1 MKTLSAYSLFI
12 LLLIMI
18 IPCLALGQCLDGDC
32 QQGEGKYRFKNPDCV
47 YSGSFQNGLP
57 NGKGELTYTTFNV
70 KFSGYFIDGELDS
83 SKKGLFRSANYS
95 LDGFV
100 TEVVESTEEGD
111 VYSWVLN
118 GIGEKNIGQ
127 GDQVEKGYFVGNVL
141 NDSNAE
147 IKYRSGNRYLGGV
160 VNGKRQGKGKII
172 TPSGGIQQD
181 GTWYDDEWIDRND
194 NNPYSIPLS
203 FDGGSLLL
211 EVSFNGAK
219 VPMVLDSGASI
230 VTINQEVFYALV
242 RLGSLKIK
250 DASDGSFRVAN
261 GDIIPGTIYTI
272 YQMSIGEFKL
282 ENVECSVLDSS
293 VGSNLFGLNALLKPT
308 GSFSVDISKM
318 ELRF

>member
-1 MKTLSAYSLFI
+1 MYKNRIHHFVYVTLFFQY
-12 LLLIMI
+12 MM
-18 IPCLALGQCLDGDC
+18 LGQCLDGNC
-32 QQGEGKYRFKNPDCV
+32 QQGEGKYRYNNSI

-57 NGKGELTYTTFNV
+57 NGKGELTYTAFQS
-70 KFSGYFIDGELDS
+70 KFSGFFVDGEIDS
-83 SKKGLFRSANYS
+83 TKKGFFQGANYT
-95 LDGFV
+95 LIGFV
-100 TEVVESTEEGD
+100 TEVVTATEEGIIYD
-111 VYSWVLN
+111 WVLN
-118 GIGEKNIGQ
+118 GFGEKNINQ
-127 GDQVEKGYFVGNVL
+127 GEQVEIGYFVNDAL
-141 NDSNAE
+141 NDNNAE
-147 IKYRSGNRYLGGV
+147 IKYKNGNRYLGGV

-181 GTWYDDEWIDRND
+181 GTWYDNEWIDRNE
-194 NNPYSIPLS
+194 NNPYAIPLI
-203 FDGGSLLL
+203 FEGGSLWL

-242 RLGSLKIK
+242 RLRSLKIK

-272 YQMSIGEFKL
+272 DQMTIGEFKL

-293 VGSNLFGLNALLKPT
+293 AGSNLFGLNALLKPT
-308 GSFSVDISKM
+308 GSFSVDVSKM